1 MEHAR
6 RQFVT
11 FIGSMIGIVAGSML
25 LPLKALAAQW
35 NAKAFDETRFPDA
48 LKSVGALDLIES
60 DQIELK
66 TPEIAENGA
75 IVPMQVTS
83 NIPETE
89 RIYVFAE
96 KNPQPLVASYTFLKG
111 VQPFFATRIKMG
123 ESAKVHV
130 VVLAGGK
137 HYTVS
142 RDVTV
147 TIGGCGE

>member
-1 MEHAR
+1 MVGA
-6 RQFVT
+6 
-11 FIGSMIGIVAGSML
+11 VAGSIL

-89 RIYVFAE
+89 KIYVFAE
-96 KNPQPLVASYTFLKG
+96 KNPQPLVASYTFLQG

>member
-1 MEHAR
+1 
-6 RQFVT
+6 
-11 FIGSMIGIVAGSML
+11 MIGTVAGSIL
-25 LPLKALAAQW
+25 IPLKALAAQW

-89 RIYVFAE
+89 KIYVFAE
-96 KNPQPLVASYTFLKG
+96 KNPQPLVASYTFLEG

>member
-1 MEHAR
+1 MEQAR
-6 RQFVT
+6 RKLVT
-11 FIGSMIGIVAGSML
+11 LIGAMTGAML
-25 LPLKALAAQW
+25 LPLKLFGMEW

-48 LKSVGALDLIES
+48 LQDIGALDLIES
-60 DQIELK
+60 DQIELD

-83 NIPETE
+83 NIPDTE
-89 RIYVFAE
+89 KVYVFAE
-96 KNPQPLVASYTFLKG
+96 KNPQPLVATFAFLKG
-111 VQPFFATRIKMG
+111 AQPFFATRIKMG

-142 RDVTV
+142 RDVKV

>member
-1 MEHAR
+1 MVGA
-6 RQFVT
+6 
-11 FIGSMIGIVAGSML
+11 VAGSIL

-83 NIPETE
+83 NIPETKK
-89 RIYVFAE
+89 IYVFAE

>member
-1 MEHAR
+1 MLGAL
-6 RQFVT
+6 
-11 FIGSMIGIVAGSML
+11 AGSVL

-35 NAKAFDETRFPDA
+35 NAKAFDETRFVDA
-48 LKSVGALDLIES
+48 LNSVGAVDLIES

-83 NIPETE
+83 SIPGTE
-89 RIYVFAE
+89 KVYVFAE
-96 KNPQPLVASYTFLKG
+96 KNPQPLVATFTFLKG

-130 VVLAGGK
+130 VVLAAGK